1 MATDLGV
8 RQCQN
13 RMKPSKMRN
22 DQRLNFRKTAEE
34 SNASTGIV
42 RLILT
47 ENLGNED
54 TLFED
59 GAQEPHQ

>member
-1 MATDLGV
+1 
-8 RQCQN
+8 
-13 RMKPSKMRN
+13 MRN
-22 DQRLNFRKTAEE
+22 DRCLTFRKTAEE
-34 SNASTGIV
+34 SNAGIEAV

-47 ENLGNED
+47 GNLGNED